1 VRRRAWATAGVA
13 ALTLLAGC
21 GSAPRAATSPHTV
34 SMAADSKVCDGTT
47 CISLA
52 EFGKAVDAGL
62 EGRVVGYT
70 VLLGDDT
77 YSGGWS
83 RKDIDPPKQEMGP
96 DVFVN
101 SASIGK
107 TFTAIV
113 VLRSLARHGLTV
125 DDPIGPYLPPDWVKG
140 PGIEQ
145 VTFGQLLTHSA
156 GFRMS
161 GESILTDDAAVQKQV
176 AAGVKAEDQATAV
189 YNNLNFSIF
198 RDLLPFMEGRPDPG
212 PTERAAAADAF
223 FVDTVQR
230 EVLRPAGVTDAV
242 CAPVDDGLLLYPTV
256 EDDSTHGQALPGG
269 PQGCSPG
276 GWSIRPADILEVDRA
291 LIAGNLLPAD
301 TRAQMDELGL
311 GWDKPS
317 PVKGEIVGKFGGF
330 SQLQTFMGIVMGQ
343 VPLVMATNSDADTA
357 SLFDVIQK
365 AFDEARVPA

>member
-1 VRRRAWATAGVA
+1 MGRRAWAAAGLA
-13 ALTLLAGC
+13 ALAVLAGC
-21 GSAPRAATSPHTV
+21 GSTPGAGTSPHSASV
-34 SMAADSKVCDGTT
+34 AADSKVCDGTT

-52 EFGKAVDAGL
+52 DFGTALDAGL
-62 EGRVVGYT
+62 AGRVVGYT
-70 VLLGDDT
+70 VMLGEDT
-77 YSGGWS
+77 WSGGWS
-83 RKDIDPPKQEMGP
+83 RKAIDPPEQEMGP

-113 VLRSLARHGLTV
+113 VLESLARHGLTV

-140 PGIEQ
+140 PGIED
-145 VTFGQLLTHSA
+145 VTFGQLLTHTA

-176 AAGVKAEDQATAV
+176 AAGVTAEDQATPE

-212 PTERAAAADAF
+212 PEQRAAAADAF

-230 EVLRPAGVTDAV
+230 EVLQPSGVTDAV
-242 CAPVDDGLLLYPTV
+242 CAPVDDGLLLYPSV
-256 EDDSTHGQALPGG
+256 HDDSTHGVALPGG

-276 GWSIRPADILEVDRA
+276 GWNIRPADILAVDRA

-301 TRAQMDELGL
+301 ARAQMDELGL

-317 PVKGEIVGKFGGF
+317 PVTGEIVGKFGGF

-343 VPLVMATNSDADTA
+343 VPLVIATNSDADTA
-357 SLFDVIQK
+357 SLFDVIQQ
-365 AFDEARVPA
+365 AFSRAEVPA